1 MPIILATEE
10 AEIRKIAAQSQP
22 GQIVQETPSQK
33 KTITK
38 KAGGVAQGIGL
49 EFKLQYHKKKK
60 RHGECRERGNRS
72 ENKEGEDA
80 GCCTLDLDLKSLRE
94 FGQR

>member
-60 RHGECRERGNRS
+60 DMENVEKEETGVKTKRE
-72 ENKEGEDA
+72 KM
-80 GCCTLDLDLKSLRE
+80 LDVAP
-94 FGQR
+94 